1 MIYIFDKHLEVHEA
15 MVPDWMQMSAYLQQ
29 LRQFSRRAAVHQRL
43 ALSPSELELLS
54 RLWLAEEPPTPMAL
68 SRSMG
73 LQQVNVSRL
82 LRGLRGRG
90 LVDAVPAPDDRRSHT
105 LSLTEAGRQALQES
119 YQAYLSP
126 LYRIREVLGRE
137 EFTALMEAV
146 ARANRLLDGA
156 ERRGGGQA
164 CPSMD

>member
-1 MIYIFDKHLEVHEA
+1 

-54 RLWLAEEPPTPMAL
+54 L